1 MPWSGVQV
9 PPRLP
14 YKKSPIR
21 GSFLCSKGV
30 VDAEPLGWAKL
41 CAIFASPFFFH
52 VYVYVSGTFQLK
64 TFVFT
69 YM

>member
-1 MPWSGVQV
+1 
-9 PPRLP
+9 
-14 YKKSPIR
+14 
-21 GSFLCSKGV
+21 V